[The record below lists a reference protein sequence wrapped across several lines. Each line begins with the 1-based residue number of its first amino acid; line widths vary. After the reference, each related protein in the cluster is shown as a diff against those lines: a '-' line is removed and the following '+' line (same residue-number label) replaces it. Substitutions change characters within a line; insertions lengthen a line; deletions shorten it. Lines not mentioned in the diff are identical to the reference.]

1 MSVPDG
7 FQLTSSNLG
16 NKPLPDDPTTRADVE
31 HVLQYG
37 YVIIPDCFTKGEARE
52 ARDEMDRLLGEQ
64 PLGGRNDFEG
74 LNTNRIYSLL
84 NKTRVFDKFTILPR
98 VLALNDYFL
107 DPGYLLSAFH
117 TISINPG
124 EKAQALHHDDGYIS
138 VARPRPPFGAAI
150 MVAFDEYTAEN
161 GATRLIPGSHIWDGD
176 RKGKPEETI
185 PALVPEG
192 GVAYFISTLIHGG
205 GANVSNKARKSATV
219 QYCKPYIRPIENQIL
234 AVDPR
239 KLAEIDPRI
248 VGMMGYKH
256 MQPFMGYADGLNPRR
271 AAARMV
277 SWLQID
283 VDYNPPTFAH
293 DAREYKL

>member
-1 MSVPDG
+1 MPAG
-7 FQLTSSNLG
+7 FQFTSLNISS
-16 NKPLPDDPTTRADVE
+16 KPYPEDPIARADIE
-31 HVLQYG
+31 HVLQHG
-37 YVIIPDCFTKGEARE
+37 YVVLPDCFTKEEAGE
-52 ARDEMDRLLGEQ
+52 ARDEINRLLGDA

-107 DPGYLLSAFH
+107 DPGYLLTAFH

-124 EKAQALHHDDGYIS
+124 EKAQGLHHDDGYIQ
-138 VARPRPPFGAAI
+138 VPRPRPPFGAAI

-161 GATRLIPGSHIWDGD
+161 GATRIIPGSHKWGSE
-176 RKGKPEETI
+176 RKGTPEETI

-192 GVAYFISTLIHGG
+192 GVVYFISTLIHGG
-205 GANVSNKARKSATV
+205 GANFSDKPRKSATV

-239 KLAEIDPRI
+239 KLDEIHPRI
-248 VGMMGYKH
+248 VDMMGFKH

-277 SWLQID
+277 RWLQSD
-283 VDYNPPTFAH
+283 VDHHPPTFAH